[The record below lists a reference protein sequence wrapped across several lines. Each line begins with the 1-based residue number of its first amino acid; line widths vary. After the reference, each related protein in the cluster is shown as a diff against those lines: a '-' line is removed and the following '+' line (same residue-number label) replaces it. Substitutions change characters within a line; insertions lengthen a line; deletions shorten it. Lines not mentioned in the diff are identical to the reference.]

1 MTIEG
6 SGLLYVVS
14 GPSGTG
20 KTTLCKEL
28 IKLIPD
34 LSFSISYTTRPPRRN
49 EKSGKDYYFVTPEV
63 FEKMIDKGEFAEWAE
78 IYGNLY
84 GTTRS
89 SIEQALNKGH
99 DLIFDIDSQG
109 AQQLKRTYPLGVSI
123 FLLPPSVSELEKRLC
138 NRKTDSQETIRKRL
152 NKARQEI
159 SQVEFYEYVVIN
171 KVLEETLHVLQSIVV
186 AEKHRRENVAK
197 KLALNSFPK

>member
-1 MTIEG
+1 VTTEG

-14 GPSGTG
+14 GPSGAG

-49 EKSGKDYYFVTPEV
+49 EKSGKDYFFVTPEI

-89 SIEQALNKGH
+89 SIEKARNKGH

-109 AQQLKRTYPLGVSI
+109 AQQLKRTYPLAISI
-123 FLLPPSVSELEKRLC
+123 FLLPPSVSELERRLC
-138 NRKTDSQETIRKRL
+138 NRKTDSRETIQKRI

-159 SQVEFYEYVVIN
+159 SQVEIYEYIVIN
-171 KVLEETLHVLQSIVV
+171 SVLEETLHVLQSIIV
-186 AEKHRRENVAK
+186 AEKHRRENMVRK
-197 KLALNSFPK
+197 GSLNSFQT

>member
-123 FLLPPSVSELEKRLC
+123 FLLPPSVSELENRLC

>member
-28 IKLIPD
+28 IKRIPD

-49 EKSGKDYYFVTPEV
+49 EKSGKDYYFVTQET
-63 FEKMIDKGEFAEWAE
+63 FEKMIDRQEFAEWAE

-84 GTTRS
+84 GTARL
-89 SIEQALNKGH
+89 SIEQALTKGH

-171 KVLEETLHVLQSIVV
+171 KVLEETLHVLQSIIV
-186 AEKHRRENVAK
+186 AEKHRRENVTK
-197 KLALNSFPK
+197 KLALNSFQK

>member
-1 MTIEG
+1 VTRK

-28 IKLIPD
+28 IKRTPD
-34 LSFSISYTTRPPRRN
+34 LHFSISYTTRTRRRN
-49 EKSGKDYYFVTPEV
+49 EQPGNDYHFVSPEE
-63 FEKMIDKGEFAEWAE
+63 FGKMIDQGEFAEWAE

-89 SIEQALNKGH
+89 SIEQVLESGH
-99 DLIFDIDSQG
+99 DLLFDIDSQG
-109 AQQLKRTYPLGVSI
+109 AQQLKRTYPLGISI
-123 FLLPPSVSELEKRLC
+123 LLLPPSVSELERRLC
-138 NRKTDSQETIRKRL
+138 SRSTDSEETIRKRM

-159 SQVEFYEYVVIN
+159 SQVDIYEYIVVN
-171 KVLEETLHVLQSIVV
+171 RVLEETLHILQSIIV
-186 AEKHRRENVAK
+186 AEKYRSKNIVERF
-197 KLALNSFPK
+197 LLDSLQT

>member
-1 MTIEG
+1 VTIEG
-6 SGLLYVVS
+6 SGLVYVVS

-49 EKSGKDYYFVTPEV
+49 EKSGKDYYFVTPET
-63 FEKMIDKGEFAEWAE
+63 FEKMINKGEFAEWAE

-89 SIEQALNKGH
+89 SIEQALSRGH

-109 AQQLKRTYPLGVSI
+109 APQLKKTYPLAISI
-123 FLLPPSVSELEKRLC
+123 FLLPPSVSELERRLC
-138 NRKTDSQETIRKRL
+138 NRKTDSQETIRKRM
-152 NKARQEI
+152 NKAHQEI
-159 SQVEFYEYVVIN
+159 SQVEIYEYIVIN
-171 KVLEETLHVLQSIVV
+171 SVLDETLHVLQSIIV
-186 AEKHRRENVAK
+186 AEKHRRENMVK
-197 KLALNSFPK
+197 KVSLNSFQT

>member
-1 MTIEG
+1 
-6 SGLLYVVS
+6 VVS

-28 IKLIPD
+28 IKLIPN

-63 FEKMIDKGEFAEWAE
+63 FETMLDNGEFAEWAE
-78 IYGNLY
+78 IYGNRY

-89 SIEQALNKGH
+89 SIEHALNQGH

-109 AQQLKRTYPLGVSI
+109 ARQLKRTYPSGISI
-123 FLLPPSVSELEKRLC
+123 FLLPPSVSELERRLC
-138 NRKTDSQETIRKRL
+138 NRKTDSQETIQKRM

-159 SQVEFYEYVVIN
+159 SQVGIYEYIVIN
-171 KVLEETLHVLQSIVV
+171 NVLEETLRVLESIIV
-186 AEKHRRENVAK
+186 AEKHRRENMAK
-197 KLALNSFPK
+197 ELSLDSFQT

>member
-1 MTIEG
+1 VTIEG

-49 EKSGKDYYFVTPEV
+49 EKSGKDYYFVTPET
-63 FEKMIDKGEFAEWAE
+63 FEKMINKGEFAEWAE

-89 SIEQALNKGH
+89 SIEQALSRGH

-109 AQQLKRTYPLGVSI
+109 APQLKKTYPLAISI
-123 FLLPPSVSELEKRLC
+123 FLLPPSVSELERRLC
-138 NRKTDSQETIRKRL
+138 NRKTDSQETIRKRM
-152 NKARQEI
+152 NKAHQEI
-159 SQVEFYEYVVIN
+159 SHVEIYEYIVIN
-171 KVLEETLHVLQSIVV
+171 SVLDETLHVLQSIIV
-186 AEKHRRENVAK
+186 AEKHRRENMVK
-197 KLALNSFPK
+197 KVSLNSFQT

>member
-1 MTIEG
+1 MTIHG

-28 IKLIPD
+28 IRAIPD

-49 EKSGKDYYFVTPEV
+49 ETSGKDYYFVTPEV
-63 FEKMIDKGEFAEWAE
+63 FEKMVAQGEFAEWAE

-89 SIEQALNKGH
+89 SIEQALQQGR

-109 AQQLKRTYPLGVSI
+109 AQQLKRTYPSGISI

-138 NRKTDSQETIRKRL
+138 NRKTDSQETIRKRM

-159 SQVEFYEYVVIN
+159 SQVGTYEYIVIN
-171 KVLEETLHVLQSIVV
+171 NVLEETLHVLEAIVV
-186 AEKHRRENVAK
+186 AEKHRRENMVE
-197 KLALNSFPK
+197 KLSLDSFET

>member
-1 MTIEG
+1 MTAKD

-28 IKLIPD
+28 TRRIPN
-34 LSFSISYTTRPPRRN
+34 LRFSISYTTRSPRRN
-49 EKSGKDYYFVTPEV
+49 EKSGKDYYFVTAEL
-63 FEKMIDKGEFAEWAE
+63 FEKMIDNGEFAEWAE
-78 IYGNLY
+78 IYGNRY

-89 SIEQALNKGH
+89 SIDQALHEGC
-99 DLIFDIDSQG
+99 DLIFDIDAQG
-109 AQQLKRTYPLGVSI
+109 ARQLKEAYPSGISI

-138 NRKTDSQETIRKRL
+138 TRKTDSEDTIRERM

-159 SQVEFYEYVVIN
+159 SGVEFYKYIVVN
-171 KVLEETLHVLQSIVV
+171 NVLEETLQILQSIIV
-186 AEKHRRENVAK
+186 AEKHRRKNM
-197 KLALNSFPK
+197 LRTWSLNSFQT

>member
-1 MTIEG
+1 VTTEG

-14 GPSGTG
+14 GPSGAG

-49 EKSGKDYYFVTPEV
+49 EKSGKDYFFVTPEI

-89 SIEQALNKGH
+89 SIEKALNKGH

-109 AQQLKRTYPLGVSI
+109 AQQLKRTYPLGISI

-138 NRKTDSQETIRKRL
+138 NRKTDSQETIRKRM

-159 SQVEFYEYVVIN
+159 SLVEIYEYIVIN
-171 KVLEETLHVLQSIVV
+171 SVLEETLHVLQSIIV
-186 AEKHRRENVAK
+186 AEKHRRENMVRNVS
-197 KLALNSFPK
+197 LNSFQT

>member
-1 MTIEG
+1 VTQG

-28 IKLIPD
+28 LKRIPD
-34 LSFSISYTTRPPRRN
+34 LRFSISYTTRPPRRD
-49 EKSGKDYYFVTPEV
+49 EQPGKDYYFVTPEA
-63 FEKMIDKGEFAEWAE
+63 FGKMIDKGEFAEWAE

-89 SIEQALNKGH
+89 SIEQALESGH

-109 AQQLKRTYPLGVSI
+109 AEQLKRTYPLGISI
-123 FLLPPSVSELEKRLC
+123 LLLPPSVSELERRLC
-138 NRKTDSQETIRKRL
+138 SRKTDSEETIRKRM
-152 NKARQEI
+152 NQAPQEI
-159 SQVEFYEYVVIN
+159 SQVEIYEYIVVN
-171 KVLEETLHVLQSIVV
+171 DVFEETLHVLHSIIV
-186 AEKHRRENVAK
+186 AEKHRRKNMAK
-197 KLALNSFPK
+197 KLSLDSFQT

>member
-1 MTIEG
+1 MTTEG

-14 GPSGTG
+14 GPSGAG

-49 EKSGKDYYFVTPEV
+49 DKSVKDYFFVTPEI

-89 SIEQALNKGH
+89 SIEKALDKGH

-109 AQQLKRTYPLGVSI
+109 AQQLKKKYPLAISI
-123 FLLPPSVSELEKRLC
+123 FLLPPSVAELERRLC
-138 NRKTDSQETIRKRL
+138 NRKTDSQETIQKRI

-159 SQVEFYEYVVIN
+159 SQVEIYEYIVIN
-171 KVLEETLHVLQSIVV
+171 SVLEETLHVLESIIV
-186 AEKHRRENVAK
+186 AEKHRRENMVK
-197 KLALNSFPK
+197 KVSLNSFQT